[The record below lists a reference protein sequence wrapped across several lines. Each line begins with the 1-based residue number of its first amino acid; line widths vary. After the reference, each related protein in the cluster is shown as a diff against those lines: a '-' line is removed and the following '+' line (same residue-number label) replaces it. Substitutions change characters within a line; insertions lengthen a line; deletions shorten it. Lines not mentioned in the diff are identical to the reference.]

1 MTTYYYNELNAE
13 AKQRAI
19 SDYRENIDYN
29 TIETPL
35 DNNIKKIAKKLK
47 VNILQLQPR
56 EFIFD
61 YCNTIYYKP
70 RNYGTLYL
78 KGNAL
83 IEYIEKHF
91 LPCND
96 VVFNNVLA
104 RYRKYVKQCYR
115 VSLDEFICR
124 ICEDYNDLKNKYYD
138 IVTTDDIIVNEFETS
153 GALFTED
160 GELVKV
166 QYIL

>member
-1 MTTYYYNELNAE
+1 MTSFYFNELSTE

-19 SDYRENIDYN
+19 SDYRANIDYS

-47 VNILQLQPR
+47 VNILQLTPKK
-56 EFIFD
+56 FIFD
-61 YCNTIYYKP
+61 YCGTKYKME
-70 RNYGTLYL
+70 TWTL
-78 KGNAL
+78 KGNAML
-83 IEYIEKHF
+83 EYIEKHF
-91 LPCND
+91 SPCND

-104 RYRKYVKQCYR
+104 RFKKYVKDYER
-115 VSLDEFICR
+115 VSLDEFITT
-124 ICEDYNDLKNKYYD
+124 ICDDYNELKNKYYD
-138 IVTTDDIIVNEFETS
+138 IVTTDDIIIKEFETS